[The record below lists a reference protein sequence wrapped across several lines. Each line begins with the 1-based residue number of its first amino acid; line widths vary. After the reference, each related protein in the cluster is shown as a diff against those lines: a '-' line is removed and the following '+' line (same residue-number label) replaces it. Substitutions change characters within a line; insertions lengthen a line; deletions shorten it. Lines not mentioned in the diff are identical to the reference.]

1 MAVFRIQKTRDYTV
15 MSNYHLKDRELSC
28 KACGL
33 LSKMLSLPDEWDF
46 TARGLATLCRD
57 GVDSIRSGL
66 KELEERGY
74 LIRRY
79 LRDEKG
85 RVVDMEYVIY
95 ETPQEKNAS
104 KAEPDTD
111 DSVSEEPVSEEPKAV
126 CPITENPV
134 PAVPVTEKATQLN
147 TKESSTNEES
157 TKRLNTQRSALKVCP
172 SVCQSVMDRKNAGDD
187 GQTDGR
193 KERERIR
200 DQIDYPLLLGQ
211 YKRERVDELVE
222 LMLEVELTQSS
233 AMIHFGRGKDYP
245 AEYVRERFRQITAE
259 HIGKVMDSLSE
270 NTTRVRNTKAYLL
283 TTLFNAVSTLDNHY
297 AMLVNHDLYGG

>member
-1 MAVFRIQKTRDYTV
+1 
-15 MSNYHLKDRELSC
+15 
-28 KACGL
+28 
-33 LSKMLSLPDEWDF
+33 
-46 TARGLATLCRD
+46 
-57 GVDSIRSGL
+57 
-66 KELEERGY
+66 
-74 LIRRY
+74 
-79 LRDEKG
+79 
-85 RVVDMEYVIY
+85 
-95 ETPQEKNAS
+95 
-104 KAEPDTD
+104 
-111 DSVSEEPVSEEPKAV
+111 
-126 CPITENPV
+126 
-134 PAVPVTEKATQLN
+134 
-147 TKESSTNEES
+147 
-157 TKRLNTQRSALKVCP
+157 
-172 SVCQSVMDRKNAGDD
+172 MDRKNAGDD

-222 LMLEVELTQSS
+222 LMLEVELTKSP

-297 AMLVNHDLYGG
+297 AMMVNHDLYGGKGG